1 MSLSCIKKNTILSTK
16 QDEALWF
23 FWKENMKLK
32 EKWIQ
37 YIPDKKMNNTTCYEC
52 AKEWTKECTLWINPG
67 SYEIIL
73 DVNYYVCT
81 DFGIFFKLLPCVC
94 LFNLYNLV
102 KKKSTSLKTRLFK
115 TTE

>member
-1 MSLSCIKKNTILSTK
+1 MMLSCIKKNTILSTK
-16 QDEALWF
+16 QEEALWF

-52 AKEWTKECTLWINPG
+52 AKEWNKEKECTKECTLWINPG

-73 DVNYYVCT
+73 DTVVRNIYCEDCYKEW
-81 DFGIFFKLLPCVC
+81 IK
-94 LFNLYNLV
+94 N
-102 KKKSTSLKTRLFK
+102 
-115 TTE
+115 E

>member
-37 YIPDKKMNNTTCYEC
+37 YIPDKKMNNTTCYNTIRTMFI
-52 AKEWTKECTLWINPG
+52 KTPVFNIN
-67 SYEIIL
+67 
-73 DVNYYVCT
+73 T
-81 DFGIFFKLLPCVC
+81 TQKQT
-94 LFNLYNLV
+94 
-102 KKKSTSLKTRLFK
+102 STFHT
-115 TTE
+115 